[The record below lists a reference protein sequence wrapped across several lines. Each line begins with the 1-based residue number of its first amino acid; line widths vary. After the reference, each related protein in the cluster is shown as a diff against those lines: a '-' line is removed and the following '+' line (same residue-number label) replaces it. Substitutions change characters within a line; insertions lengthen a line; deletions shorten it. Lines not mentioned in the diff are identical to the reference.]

1 MGRKA
6 AKNRYGVQVGDI
18 FTQAYSYED
27 FDGYYFYQVIALRG
41 ETQVVVRRIMESM
54 VAFDGHC
61 EQVVPVPDAWVSDE
75 APIRRVFDGFGSMNR
90 INICI
95 EKGWN
100 GFAYLDNLDSEKIHL
115 KRRRNAPC
123 IPYWFSESNPEIAKQ
138 LDLEKGSG
146 VYAADRSFAGMEDG
160 CRVIIRY
167 PDGREEEAILDELL
181 KRETIRVWGII
192 R

>member
-75 APIRRVFDGFGSMNR
+75 ALIRRVFDGFGSMNR

-115 KRRRNAPC
+115 KRRRNAPFR
-123 IPYWFSESNPEIAKQ
+123 IGLVKVILKLQNSLTWRKAQVFMLLTDPLQGWKM
-138 LDLEKGSG
+138 D
-146 VYAADRSFAGMEDG
+146 AG
-160 CRVIIRY
+160 
-167 PDGREEEAILDELL
+167 L
-181 KRETIRVWGII
+181 
-192 R
+192 